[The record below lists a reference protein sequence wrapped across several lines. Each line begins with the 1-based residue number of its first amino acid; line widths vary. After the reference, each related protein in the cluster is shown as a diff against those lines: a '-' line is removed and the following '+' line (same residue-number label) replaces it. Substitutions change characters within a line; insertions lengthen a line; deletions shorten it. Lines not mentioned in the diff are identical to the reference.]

1 MTRPRRSLFVKYFVT
16 LFVAVVVPLMLGSA
30 TEAWFAFR
38 DNRLD
43 LDEILQVEARSAA
56 DRMQAFTD
64 GIRDQLGWVV
74 QFPWTQGED
83 DRRRI
88 DGLRLLQQVPAIVSL
103 SMIDPTGTERVFVS
117 RVSMNRTGRGA
128 DMSEDPAVVGV
139 RANRV
144 WYGPVHYQRD
154 SEPYMR
160 IAVAG
165 NRAAAGIVVADINLK
180 LIWDIIAAIKIGDT
194 GHALVVDDS
203 GRLIAHPDI
212 SLVLRSGAG
221 AEDFDR
227 LKSVVSAANGSAV
240 ATTGEDGK
248 PVVALSVRAA
258 NVGWTVIAEQPVIE
272 AFESIRAALWRSLIL
287 IGLGIVFALVLAYWR
302 ACRMWGPIR
311 QLEDGVERIGMGQF
325 DHRIRI
331 KSHDE
336 LEQLAIRFNQMAEE
350 LATSQQKSERISR
363 LKQFLAPQVAELVE
377 HSDQGLLDGQRREVV
392 AIFGDLRGFTAF
404 SARAKPDAILAVLR
418 EYYEAIGAVTARHE
432 ATLIR
437 FAGDGVMVL
446 VNAPVACENPAQRG
460 VRLAIDMQAAVQSLA
475 AAWNADGCAI
485 GFGVGVAMGPA
496 TVGTLGYH
504 GRLDYTAIGNV
515 VNLASRLCGLADDA
529 QILLDPVVTEHV
541 RDSIALASIGERPIK
556 GYDHALEVFAVVR
569 TYAPIPAPRSSLHR
583 TRTCDPP
590 RRDVAER
597 WSLQQRTPAELDI
610 GSVTA
615 AMPGELRYAHRLE
628 PMVPLCRK
636 FLDLRELQGRR
647 FAFPD
652 DFRPL
657 AFLWQHHH
665 RSCDC

>member
-30 TEAWFAFR
+30 TEAWLAFR

-56 DRMQAFTD
+56 DRIQAFTD

-74 QFPWTQGED
+74 QFPWTAGDD
-83 DRRRI
+83 DRRKV

-103 SMIDPTGTERVFVS
+103 SLVDPTGTERVFVS

-128 DMSEDPAVVGV
+128 DMSADPAVVGA

-180 LIWDIIAAIKIGDT
+180 LIWDIIAGIKIGGT

-221 AEDFDR
+221 AGEFDR

-240 ATTGEDGK
+240 ATTGEDGR
-248 PVVALSVRAA
+248 PVVALSVRAP
-258 NVGWTVIAEQPVIE
+258 NVGWTVIAEQPVLE
-272 AFESIRAALWRSLIL
+272 AFESIRAALRRSLIL
-287 IGLGIVFALVLAYWR
+287 IGFGIVFAFVLAYWR

-325 DHRIRI
+325 DHRITI

-350 LATSQQKSERISR
+350 LAASQQKSERISR

-377 HSDQGLLDGQRREVV
+377 HSDQRLLDGQRREVV

-404 SARAKPDAILAVLR
+404 SARAEPDAILAVLR
-418 EYYEAIGAVTARHE
+418 EYYEAIGAVTARHA

-437 FAGDGVMVL
+437 FDGDGVMVL
-446 VNAPVACENPAQRG
+446 VNAPVACENPAHRG
-460 VRLAIDMQAAVQSLA
+460 IRLAIDMQAAVQSLA
-475 AAWNADGCAI
+475 NTWNAGGCTM
-485 GFGVGVAMGPA
+485 GFGVGIAMGPA

-515 VNLASRLCGLADDA
+515 VNLASRLCSLADDA
-529 QILLDPVVTEHV
+529 QILVDPVVTGHV
-541 RDSIALASIGERPIK
+541 GDSIALASIGARAIK
-556 GYDHALEVFAVVR
+556 GYDDALEVFVVVR
-569 TYAPIPAPRSSLHR
+569 SAAPRPHPG
-583 TRTCDPP
+583 CPP
-590 RRDVAER
+590 RTALVRPAGA
-597 WSLQQRTPAELDI
+597 SLESEAPE
-610 GSVTA
+610 
-615 AMPGELRYAHRLE
+615 
-628 PMVPLCRK
+628 
-636 FLDLRELQGRR
+636 
-647 FAFPD
+647 FASTD
-652 DFRPL
+652 
-657 AFLWQHHH
+657 AG
-665 RSCDC
+665 

>member
-56 DRMQAFTD
+56 DRIQAFTD

-74 QFPWTQGED
+74 QFPWTAGED
-83 DRRRI
+83 DRRRV

-103 SMIDPTGTERVFVS
+103 SLVDPTGTERVFVS

-128 DMSEDPAVVGV
+128 DMSADPAVVGA

-165 NRAAAGIVVADINLK
+165 NRAAAGFVVADINLK
-180 LIWDIIAAIKIGDT
+180 LIWDIIAGIKIGDT

-221 AEDFDR
+221 AGDFDR

-240 ATTGEDGK
+240 ATTGQDGK
-248 PVVALSVRAA
+248 PVVALSVRAP
-258 NVGWTVIAEQPVIE
+258 NVGWTVIAEQPAQE
-272 AFESIRAALWRSLIL
+272 AFESIRAALRRSLIL

-325 DHRIRI
+325 DHRITI

-336 LEQLAIRFNQMAEE
+336 LEQLAIRFNQMAAE
-350 LATSQQKSERISR
+350 LATSQQKSERINR

-404 SARAKPDAILAVLR
+404 SARAEPDAILAVLR
-418 EYYEAIGAVTARHE
+418 QYYEAIGAVTARHE

-475 AAWNADGCAI
+475 GAWNAGGCAI

-515 VNLASRLCGLADDA
+515 VNLASRLCSLADDA
-529 QILLDPVVTEHV
+529 QILVDPVVTGHV
-541 RDSIALASIGERPIK
+541 RASTALASIGAQAIK
-556 GYDHALEVFAVVR
+556 GYDDALEVFAVVR
-569 TYAPIPAPRSSLHR
+569 SAAPRPHLGCPPQPALVRSAGARFERDVPELAPIS
-583 TRTCDPP
+583 D
-590 RRDVAER
+590 
-597 WSLQQRTPAELDI
+597 
-610 GSVTA
+610 
-615 AMPGELRYAHRLE
+615 
-628 PMVPLCRK
+628 
-636 FLDLRELQGRR
+636 
-647 FAFPD
+647 
-652 DFRPL
+652 
-657 AFLWQHHH
+657 
-665 RSCDC
+665 